1 MKNDA
6 ELSQTQR
13 GVGLIGS
20 TEPRVHTP
28 LLKGKSKANEVADL
42 AEKIGLPLIPWQ
54 RWVLEDLLTVNDDGL
69 WVKRTGI
76 ILVSRQ
82 NGKTHLARMLILA
95 HLFLWNTKNV
105 LGMSSNRNMALDTFR
120 QVSYTIEGFGCS
132 PDGVVGETLHSKHN
146 SITPMTGLI
155 EIKCPN
161 TATHIETVLENKAPS
176 KYIPQMQCQ
185 MAVTGAKWCD
195 FVSFDPR
202 VPEDLQLLVVRVER
216 DQEYIDSMEVE
227 VKQFLSEVLDLFNQL
242 KARQK

>member
-1 MKNDA
+1 MEQKQLQRTAEWMQQRCGKVTASRVADVLSKIKSGESASRKNYKM
-6 ELSQTQR
+6 ELVVQR
-13 GVGLIGS
+13 LTGQPQESFTNAAMEWGTA
-20 TEPRVHTP
+20 TEP
-28 LLKGKSKANEVADL
+28 
-42 AEKIGLPLIPWQ
+42 Q
-54 RWVLEDLLTVNDDGL
+54 
-69 WVKRTGI
+69 
-76 ILVSRQ
+76 
-82 NGKTHLARMLILA
+82 ARMAYEA
-95 HLFLWNTKNV
+95 HTGLFV
-105 LGMSSNRNMALDTFR
+105 EEVGFIDHP
-120 QVSYTIEGFGCS
+120 TIEGFGCS

-242 KARQK
+242 KARQLCTK